1 MGVEDLPLKVII
13 PTAAKEKWEAAY
25 TEKEPAANWV
35 KPDFNDAAWTK
46 GQAAFGT
53 PDMPDLSTPWNSK
66 DIWVRRTFDLSD
78 DYTAQSVYLEYSHDD
93 IFELYINGIQVISTG
108 YVWKNNV
115 LSELPAEV
123 KATLKP
129 GKNVIAAHCHNKTGG
144 GYVDFGLF
152 TKEENK
158 TFFNE
163 AATQKSVNVLPTQT
177 FYTFECGPVELD
189 VIFTSPLLM
198 DDLDLMTRP
207 VNYISYQAKSL
218 DGRKHD
224 LSLIHI

>member
-108 YVWKNNV
+108 YVWKTMYYPNF
-115 LSELPAEV
+115 P
-123 KATLKP
+123 LK
-129 GKNVIAAHCHNKTGG
+129 
-144 GYVDFGLF
+144 
-152 TKEENK
+152 
-158 TFFNE
+158 
-163 AATQKSVNVLPTQT
+163 
-177 FYTFECGPVELD
+177 
-189 VIFTSPLLM
+189 
-198 DDLDLMTRP
+198 
-207 VNYISYQAKSL
+207 
-218 DGRKHD
+218 
-224 LSLIHI
+224 